1 MQRFMRRPSPSLVLS
16 ALALAVSLGGTGYA
30 AVVLPAN
37 SVGTAQLK
45 NGAVVGTKVKSHSLI
60 ADNFKS
66 GQLPKGQ
73 PGQAGLPGPVGLPG
87 PAGPKGDPAAKHWAV
102 VRGSDGAIIRQSG
115 GIVPAKPA
123 GQGLYTLTFPQSVN
137 ACAPIITLSAT
148 GNTPDE
154 GFASAATGA
163 QDTQYNIQTL
173 NQNGGHQDR
182 TFSIA
187 VLC

>member
-1 MQRFMRRPSPSLVLS
+1 MQGFIRRPSPALVLS
-16 ALALAVSLGGTGYA
+16 ALALMVALGGTGYA

-66 GQLPKGQ
+66 GQLPKGE
-73 PGQAGLPGPVGLPG
+73 AGPVGLPG
-87 PAGPKGDPAAKHWAV
+87 PAGPSGPKGDPATKQWAV

-115 GIVPAKPA
+115 GIAAAKPA

-137 ACAPIITLSAT
+137 GCAPIITLSST
-148 GNTPDE
+148 GNTPEE
-154 GFASAATGA
+154 GFASAATGTQA
-163 QDTQYNIQTL
+163 TQYNIQTL

-187 VLC
+187 VFC